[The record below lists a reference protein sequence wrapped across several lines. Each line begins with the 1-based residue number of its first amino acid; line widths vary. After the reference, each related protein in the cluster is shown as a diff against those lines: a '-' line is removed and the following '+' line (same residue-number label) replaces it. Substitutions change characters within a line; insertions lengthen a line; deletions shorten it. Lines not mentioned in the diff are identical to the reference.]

1 MREGDA
7 ILPRSATN
15 TTIRMM
21 AISAPWE
28 TWKFP
33 LLLPDAPASL
43 SGLPSEP
50 AFAVPAVLSLP
61 PVYGS
66 LVASGKLDDDV
77 AAMIVKGTRQRPQ
90 VSRFEKPSQTGD
102 ATRRCS
108 STLRAE
114 GNVEVRLEGTAVE
127 GTWRGSRA
135 RIRPDIVS
143 QGAEPLYLDT

>member
-1 MREGDA
+1 MRDGSA
-7 ILPRSATN
+7 LLPRSATN

-28 TWKFP
+28 TWKLL

-50 AFAVPAVLSLP
+50 AFAVPAVLSPP

-66 LVASGKLDDDV
+66 LVASGKYDDDV
-77 AAMIVKGTRQRPQ
+77 AAMIVKSARQRPRA
-90 VSRFEKPSQTGD
+90 SRFEMPSQTGD
-102 ATRRCS
+102 ATRKCS

-114 GNVEVRLEGTAVE
+114 ENVEVRLEEGTAVE
-127 GTWRGSRA
+127 GIRRGSR
-135 RIRPDIVS
+135 V
-143 QGAEPLYLDT
+143 

>member
-1 MREGDA
+1 MGNGSA
-7 ILPRSATN
+7 LLPRSATN

-50 AFAVPAVLSLP
+50 AFAVPAVLSPP

-66 LVASGKLDDDV
+66 LVASGKAADDV
-77 AAMIVKGTRQRPQ
+77 AAMIVKSTRQRPQ
-90 VSRFEKPSQTGD
+90 DAGFEIPSQTVG

-114 GNVEVRLEGTAVE
+114 GYVEVRLEGTAVE
-127 GTWRGSRA
+127 GIRRERVGYEYVPILFHRA
-135 RIRPDIVS
+135 RSRSI
-143 QGAEPLYLDT
+143 